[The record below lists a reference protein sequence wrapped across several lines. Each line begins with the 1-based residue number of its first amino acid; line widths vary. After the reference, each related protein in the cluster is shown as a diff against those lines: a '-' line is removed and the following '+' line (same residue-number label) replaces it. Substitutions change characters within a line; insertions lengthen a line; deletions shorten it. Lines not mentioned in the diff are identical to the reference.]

1 MYRDHLLNEL
11 HSVRVLA
18 ATKLIREQVDLLL
31 QLAFI
36 VGELLL
42 DGLQLA
48 EGCL

>member
-18 ATKLIREQVDLLL
+18 AAKLICEQVNLLL

-42 DGLQLA
+42 DLLQLA